1 MRERLQPMAPA
12 RRGPTPRAPDPL
24 DVAQGACGSRL
35 LQWPFSPSATHCRLS
50 VPSVQAVA
58 RARRSARRLAFDGP
72 WRFGRLLDAP
82 YRLAFFT
89 AATMVSAS
97 ALWWLAV
104 LAARFV
110 PGSGLAWSVAPGHA
124 HALLMGF
131 SFMPMFFA
139 GFLMTAGPRWLAVP
153 AVAARTLLP
162 TVAAWLAGWATFV
175 AGTHFDARMAAF
187 GLAVV
192 AAGWS
197 AFAWRF
203 ARMLAS
209 SKVRDRTHLR
219 VIGAAS
225 GAGAAALWTA
235 AAGLASHQPAVVQV
249 AISTGLWWFLAPVF
263 ATAMHRMVPVFGVLA
278 PRLDERHPN
287 WLLWT
292 LLAVLA
298 MQVPLTAWP
307 AGAVALAPATLVL
320 DTAAATLVLWLA
332 VRWATLQNLRI
343 RLLAMLHIGFA
354 WLGISLALLAAS
366 AAMAWSSGGVT
377 DLRLAGLHALGI
389 GFFGSAQLAFVT
401 RISAGQTARS
411 QAADDIAWALFRAL
425 QAAVALR
432 IAAAWRPDA
441 AALVLA
447 AALLWAGVMLA
458 WSARYVR
465 WYGRPRVDG
474 RPG

>member
-1 MRERLQPMAPA
+1 MAPA
-12 RRGPTPRAPDPL
+12 RRWTAPGSPDPL
-24 DVAQGACGSRL
+24 DVAQGACGSGL
-35 LQWPFSPSATHCRLS
+35 LQCPFASSATHCRPS
-50 VPSVQAVA
+50 VPSVQAAA
-58 RARRSARRLAFDGP
+58 RARRSARRLVVDGQ

-89 AATMVSAS
+89 AAAMVSAS

-110 PGSGLAWSVAPGHA
+110 PGSGLTWSVAPGHA
-124 HALLMGF
+124 HALLMAF

-139 GFLMTAGPRWLAVP
+139 GFLMTAGPRWLALP

-162 TVAAWLAGWATFV
+162 TVAAWLTGWASFV
-175 AGTHFDARMAAF
+175 AGAHADVRLAAF
-187 GLAVV
+187 GLAMV

-225 GAGAAALWTA
+225 GVGAAALWLA
-235 AAGLASHQPAVVQV
+235 AAGLASDEPTVVQA
-249 AISTGLWWFLAPVF
+249 AISVGLWWFLAPTF
-263 ATAMHRMVPVFGVLA
+263 ATAMHRMVPAFGALT

-307 AGAVALAPATLVL
+307 PGAVALAPATLVL

-332 VRWATLQNLRI
+332 FRWATLQNLRI
-343 RLLAMLHIGFA
+343 RLLAMLHVGFA

-366 AAMAWSSGGVT
+366 AAATWSGGGT
-377 DLRLAGLHALGI
+377 ADLRLAGLHALGI

-401 RISAGQTARS
+401 RVSAGQTGRS

-447 AALLWAGVMLA
+447 AALLWAAVMLA
-458 WSARYVR
+458 WSVRYAR
-465 WYGRPRVDG
+465 WYGRPRIDG